1 MSLETLIP
9 SLILFPWLGSILVWA
24 MHDRNEKRIHMTA
37 SVVSIICAL
46 VSILLTF
53 QIGNQKIVY
62 YTFGAALGELSFSAD
77 AMGVIL
83 VLIAN
88 VIGSLAVIFSMDYMQ
103 GERNLSRY
111 YAMILLFIGAMSG
124 LVLTANIFIMFFFWE
139 VTALCSYQLIS
150 FYNDDPNAVRGA
162 LKALLMTQFGGV
174 GLLFAALMIFNQVH
188 SFDLNVFT
196 ETAVNGDI
204 EQGMLAL
211 IGFSLI
217 IAAAAKSSQFPFFT
231 WLPDAMEAPT
241 PVSALIHAAT
251 MVNAG
256 IYLLSRFFPAFAA
269 VPAWKET
276 VIWVGLIGILLT
288 SILAITTYDLKRVL
302 AYSTVSQ
309 LGYMFVA
316 IGSGSVLAGQFH
328 LLSHA
333 IFKALLFLAA
343 GAVIHACGTRDMR
356 SMGGFFKRTPFV
368 STSFLIGAL
377 ALTGIPILN
386 GFWSKELILES
397 VHKESS
403 TLVLILMLISVGLT
417 AIYTLRC
424 FKMVFMGKNDYAH
437 LHPSPPAMK
446 TVLGI
451 LSIGA
456 LTSWIAISWFSESLK
471 QTLPYHAIESL
482 NVTEMAHHI
491 FSDPITCFALGITTI
506 GFLIAWFLPK
516 KEFPES
522 LLKLSANSF
531 GFDSITRG
539 VVQGIIASAERIR
552 CIQTGILNWNIFG
565 LMVGLLGV
573 LIILF
578 MGR

>member
-1 MSLETLIP
+1 MILRILIP
-9 SLILFPWLGSILVWA
+9 SLILLPWLGSIVVWA
-24 MHDRNEKRIHMTA
+24 LNDRSEKKIHLTA
-37 SVVSIICAL
+37 SAVSVICAL
-46 VSILLTF
+46 ISILLTF
-53 QIGNQKIVY
+53 QIGNHKPVCY
-62 YTFGAALGELSFSAD
+62 SFGTALGELSFSAD

-88 VIGSLAVIFSMDYMQ
+88 VIGSLAVIFSIDYMQ

-124 LVLTANIFIMFFFWE
+124 LVLTANVFIMFFFWE

-150 FYNDDPNAVRGA
+150 FYNDDPNAVRGGI
-162 LKALLMTQFGGV
+162 KALLMTQFGGV
-174 GLLFAALMIFNQVH
+174 GLLFAALLIFNQVH

-196 ETAVNGDI
+196 EAALNAEIG
-204 EQGMLAL
+204 QGMLAL
-211 IGFSLI
+211 IGFSVI

-256 IYLLSRFFPAFAA
+256 VYLLSRFFPAFAA

-276 VIWVGLIGILLT
+276 VIWAGLIGILLT
-288 SILAITTYDLKRVL
+288 SIMAITTCDLKRVL
-302 AYSTVSQ
+302 AYSTISQ

-316 IGSGSVLAGQFH
+316 IGSGSVLASQFH

-343 GAVIHACGTRDMR
+343 GAIIHACGTRDMR
-356 SMGGFFKRTPFV
+356 LMGGFFKRTPFIA
-368 STSFLIGAL
+368 TAFLIGSL

-397 VHKESS
+397 VHKGSS
-403 TLVLILMLISVGLT
+403 LPVLILMLISVGLT

-424 FKMVFMGKNDYAH
+424 FKMVFLGKNDHAH
-437 LHPSPPAMK
+437 LHASPPAMK
-446 TVLGI
+446 TVSGI

-456 LTSWIAISWFSESLK
+456 LTSWALIRWFSESLK
-471 QTLPYHAIESL
+471 QTLHYHAVDPL
-482 NVTEMAHHI
+482 DVAEMAHHI
-491 FSDPITCFALGITTI
+491 FSDPITYFALGITAI
-506 GFLIAWFLPK
+506 GFLIAWFVLK
-516 KEFPES
+516 KDFPES
-522 LLKLSANSF
+522 LLKLSDHSF
-531 GFDSITRG
+531 GFDTITNG
-539 VVQGIIASAERIR
+539 IVQGITASAERIR

-565 LMVGLLGV
+565 LLVGLISI

>member
-1 MSLETLIP
+1 MSLQILIP
-9 SLILFPWLGSILVWA
+9 SLILLPWLGSILVWA
-24 MHDRNEKRIHMTA
+24 MHDRNEKKIHLTA
-37 SVVSIICAL
+37 SAVSVVCAL
-46 VSILLTF
+46 ISILLTF
-53 QIGNQKIVY
+53 QIGNQKLVY
-62 YTFGAALGELSFSAD
+62 YSFGMALGEFSFSAD

-88 VIGSLAVIFSMDYMQ
+88 VIGSLAVIFSTDYMQ

-124 LVLTANIFIMFFFWE
+124 LVLTANVFIMFFFWE

-150 FYNDDPNAVRGA
+150 FYNDDPNAVRGGM
-162 LKALLMTQFGGV
+162 KALLMTQFGGV
-174 GLLFAALMIFNQVH
+174 GLLFAALLIFNQVH

-196 ETAVNGDI
+196 EAVVNAEI
-204 EQGMLAL
+204 EQGTLAL
-211 IGFSLI
+211 IGFSVI

-256 IYLLSRFFPAFAA
+256 VYLLSRFFPAFAA

-276 VIWVGLIGILLT
+276 VIWTGLLGILLT
-288 SILAITTYDLKRVL
+288 SIMAVTACDLKRVL

-343 GAVIHACGTRDMR
+343 GAIIHACGTRDMR
-356 SMGGFFKRTPFV
+356 AMGGFFKRTPFIA
-368 STSFLIGAL
+368 TAFLIGSL

-397 VHKESS
+397 VHEKSS
-403 TLVLILMLISVGLT
+403 LLVLILMLISVGLT

-424 FKMVFMGKNDYAH
+424 FKMVFLGKNDHAH
-437 LHPSPPAMK
+437 LHPSPLAMK
-446 TVLGI
+446 TVSGI

-456 LTSWIAISWFSESLK
+456 LMSWTLIRWFSESLK
-471 QTLPYHAIESL
+471 QTLPYHAIDPL
-482 NVTEMAHHI
+482 NVAEMAHHI
-491 FSDPITCFALGITTI
+491 FSDPITYFALGITVI
-506 GFLIAWFLPK
+506 GFLIAWFVLK
-516 KEFPES
+516 KDFPES
-522 LLKLSANSF
+522 FLRLSEHSF
-531 GFDSITRG
+531 GFDAITNG
-539 VVQGIIASAERIR
+539 IVQGINASAERIR

-565 LMVGLLGV
+565 LLAGLISV
-573 LIILF
+573 LIILLI
-578 MGR
+578 GR

>member
-1 MSLETLIP
+1 MSFRILIP
-9 SLILFPWLGSILVWA
+9 LLILLPWLGSILVWV
-24 MHDRNEKRIHMTA
+24 MHDRNEKKIHLTA
-37 SVVSIICAL
+37 SAVAVICAL
-46 VSILLTF
+46 ISILLTF
-53 QIGNQKIVY
+53 QIGNQKPVY
-62 YTFGAALGELSFSAD
+62 YSLGMALGELSFSAD
-77 AMGVIL
+77 AMGVTL

-88 VIGSLAVIFSMDYMQ
+88 VIGSLAVVFSIDYMR
-103 GERNLSRY
+103 EEWNLSRY

-124 LVLTANIFIMFFFWE
+124 LVLTANVFIMFFFWE

-150 FYNDDPNAVRGA
+150 FYNDDPNAVRGGM
-162 LKALLMTQFGGV
+162 KALLMTQLGGV
-174 GLLFAALMIFNQVH
+174 GLLLAALLIFNQVH
-188 SFDLNVFT
+188 SFDLNVF
-196 ETAVNGDI
+196 I
-204 EQGMLAL
+204 EAALNAEIEPGMLAL

-256 IYLLSRFFPAFAA
+256 VYLLSRFFPAFAA
-269 VPAWKET
+269 VPGWKET

-288 SILAITTYDLKRVL
+288 SIMAITACDLKRVL

-333 IFKALLFLAA
+333 IFKALLFLTA
-343 GAVIHACGTRDMR
+343 GAIIHACGTRDMR
-356 SMGGFFKRTPFV
+356 SMGGFFRRTPFIATAF
-368 STSFLIGAL
+368 SIGSL

-397 VHKESS
+397 VYKESS
-403 TLVLILMLISVGLT
+403 LLVLILMLISVGLT

-424 FKMVFMGKNDYAH
+424 FKMVFLRKNDHAH
-437 LHPSPPAMK
+437 LHPTPPVMK
-446 TVLGI
+446 TVSGI

-456 LTSWIAISWFSESLK
+456 LTSWTLVHWFSESLTR
-471 QTLPYHAIESL
+471 TLPYHAIDPL
-482 NVTEMAHHI
+482 NVADMAHHI
-491 FSDPITCFALGITTI
+491 FSDPITYFALGITAI
-506 GFLIAWFLPK
+506 GFFIAWFMPK
-516 KEFPES
+516 KDYPERF
-522 LLKLSANSF
+522 LRLSSHSF
-531 GFDSITRG
+531 GFDAITKG
-539 VVQGIIASAERIR
+539 IVQGINVSAERIR

-565 LMVGLLGV
+565 LLVGLISV